1 MGLVTSGYYIVC
13 SQQTGYVGSKK
24 GFVLAISFC
33 LFFFSKV
40 SATEEFLTDSSYM
53 TFFKSLVFCQKDL
66 ALELF
71 ALSIKL

>member
-40 SATEEFLTDSSYM
+40 SATEEFLTDSSYDI
-53 TFFKSLVFCQKDL
+53 LQKPGI
-66 ALELF
+66 
-71 ALSIKL
+71 LSKGPGFGIVCVEY